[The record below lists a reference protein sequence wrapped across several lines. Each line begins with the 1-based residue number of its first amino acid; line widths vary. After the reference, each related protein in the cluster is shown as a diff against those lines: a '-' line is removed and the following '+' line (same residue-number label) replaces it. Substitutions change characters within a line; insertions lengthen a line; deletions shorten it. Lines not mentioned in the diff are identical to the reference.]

1 MGVFMWSSIPQL
13 AFIVAA
19 RNILVFALTGHLEN
33 TVFGVRLL
41 SGAQW
46 AFSNG
51 DTLTIFMARKSINYN
66 DN

>member
-1 MGVFMWSSIPQL
+1 MGGFMWNSIP
-13 AFIVAA
+13 
-19 RNILVFALTGHLEN
+19 LEN
-33 TVFGVRLL
+33 TVFGVRLF
-41 SGAQW
+41 SGTPW